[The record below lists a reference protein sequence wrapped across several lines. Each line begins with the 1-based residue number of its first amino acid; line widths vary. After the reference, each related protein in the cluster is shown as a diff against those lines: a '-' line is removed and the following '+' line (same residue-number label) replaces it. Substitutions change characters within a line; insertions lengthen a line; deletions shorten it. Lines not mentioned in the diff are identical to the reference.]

1 MEQGRG
7 RWKQRGSRC
16 EAGNARWLHAAR
28 QHEFG
33 AWGADPSIYN
43 ALPYDPIKDF
53 IPVAGLIRIPVMLFV
68 HRVFPNNS
76 ADEFA

>member
-1 MEQGRG
+1 M
-7 RWKQRGSRC
+7 
-16 EAGNARWLHAAR
+16 
-28 QHEFG
+28 
-33 AWGADPSIYN
+33 GADPSIYN

-68 HRVFPNNS
+68 HRDFPDNS